1 MLQGHKYFKYQKV
14 CKVKMSGIR
23 KIFSE
28 LSEGEE
34 SHHRQKDRIGN
45 DGGMRENVTCFECL
59 AHGKPGHKPKRG
71 EIIKIIRTR
80 VIS

>member
-1 MLQGHKYFKYQKV
+1 MKQ
-14 CKVKMSGIR
+14 VK
-23 KIFSE
+23 
-28 LSEGEE
+28 GEE

-45 DGGMRENVTCFECL
+45 DGGMQENVTCCFECL
-59 AHGKPGHKPKRG
+59 AHGKPGHEPKRG